1 MPTHMLGPSAGQRA
15 SRSPLAKNRIVRSIL
30 GRCTSLMPLNYK
42 EDKMSETLTVERVL
56 DVDSHEMVPVE
67 LREEIFGHT
76 ELHDVLV
83 KHMPVAENHPN
94 RTRGYVTGD
103 DTPITYDTVWN
114 LKGGSAPSAIDL
126 TRRPAVLDLMGIERQ
141 LCYPTTG
148 LAALIMA
155 IDRNAH
161 AFFRMPEDVC
171 DYQRVGREAIGAHN
185 RWATRMTKTTDARVR
200 PVGIVL
206 TDSVDAMVKQTEEM
220 IAEGIR
226 AVMIPANVPP
236 TGTSPG
242 DPALD
247 PFWRLCAEANVPVTL
262 HLGTE
267 RGFLSSRAWSDGVDV
282 FQPSFKSTM
291 EFVIEPLRCAT
302 LHYAP
307 ENFVAAMVLGGVF
320 ERHPTLRFG
329 VIELSASWVGPLAE
343 RLDMWVKEMFAH
355 RFADTLSM
363 APSEYFARNIRV
375 TPFFFEP
382 IARYFDQYPHLAD
395 VFCYSTDY
403 PHFEGGNESKRVFAE
418 KLSGVSAD
426 LRDKFFYRNA
436 TLLLP
441 V

>member
-1 MPTHMLGPSAGQRA
+1 
-15 SRSPLAKNRIVRSIL
+15 
-30 GRCTSLMPLNYK
+30 
-42 EDKMSETLTVERVL
+42 MSENLTVERVL

-76 ELHDVLV
+76 ELHDVLT
-83 KHMPVAENHPN
+83 KHMKMRENHPN
-94 RTRGYVTGD
+94 RTRGHVTGD
-103 DTPITYDTVWN
+103 DTPITYETVWN

-126 TRRPAVLDLMGIERQ
+126 ARRPEVLDVMGIERQ

-155 IDRNAH
+155 IDHNAYE
-161 AFFRMPEDVC
+161 FFEMPSDVC
-171 DYQRVGREAIGAHN
+171 DYRRVGREAIDAHN
-185 RWATRMTKTTDARVR
+185 RWATRMTKTTDSRVR

-206 TDSVDAMVKQTEEM
+206 TDSVDAMVRQTENL

-236 TGTSPG
+236 AGTSPG

-247 PFWRLCAEANVPVTL
+247 PFWRLCADANVPVTL

-267 RGFLSSRAWSDGVDV
+267 RGFLSSGAWSDGVEV

-291 EFVIEPLRCAT
+291 EFIIEPLRCVT

-307 ENFVAAMVLGGVF
+307 ENYVASMVLGGVF
-320 ERHPTLRFG
+320 ERNPDLRFG

-343 RLDMWVKEMFAH
+343 RMDMWAKEMFPH
-355 RFADTLSM
+355 RFSSTLSM
-363 APSEYFARNIRV
+363 APSDYFARNIRV
-375 TPFFFEP
+375 TPFHFEP
-382 IARYFDQYPHLAD
+382 VAMYFERYPHLAD
-395 VFCYSTDY
+395 VFCYSTDF
-403 PHFEGGNESKRVFAE
+403 PHFEGGNESKWLFAE

-441 V
+441 E